1 MPGAA
6 AAVHRELGGLEQ
18 QKLVVSQFWGPEVW
32 NHGRRGASDD
42 LTQAVPGSGD
52 SWLEAAQLQPHKG
65 PAFCPEPLFTPVSS
79 QWIRADLKDVLY
91 FG

>member
-52 SWLEAAQLQPHKG
+52 SWLVTLVASRVINEVRLSR
-65 PAFCPEPLFTPVSS
+65 C
-79 QWIRADLKDVLY
+79 R
-91 FG
+91 

>member
-1 MPGAA
+1 M
-6 AAVHRELGGLEQ
+6 E
-18 QKLVVSQFWGPEVW
+18 SQCWRGC
-32 NHGRRGASDD
+32 GGASND

-65 PAFCPEPLFTPVSS
+65 PAFCPEPLCIPVSS